1 MCIYIFFCFVDDDEL
16 SSSSSSSSSGF
27 FFRGIGFEPNDARQK
42 LTFRAKILAL
52 LHVQSTETKVEA
64 AKVATVATS
73 TLGFAQSSFAAQ
85 PEEVVGNLAG
95 IDGRI
100 AIFFVFAP
108 VLGWVAYNI
117 LGPGLNQLEDMQK
130 KNSRRRGIAAGLT
143 GLSAASLMAMPEQ
156 ADAAEQVVGNLAG
169 IDGRIA
175 IFFVFA
181 PVLGWVAYNI
191 LGPGLNQL
199 EDMQKKNSRRRG
211 IAAGLTGLSAASL
224 MAMPEQA
231 DAAEQVVGNLAGIDG
246 RIAIFFVFAPV
257 LGWVAY
263 NILGPG
269 LSQLEDMQKKNSR
282 RR

>member
-1 MCIYIFFCFVDDDEL
+1 MQ
-16 SSSSSSSSSGF
+16 SS
-27 FFRGIGFEPNDARQK
+27 
-42 LTFRAKILAL
+42 
-52 LHVQSTETKVEA
+52 ETKVSKEA
-64 AKVATVATS
+64 AKVGAAVATTS
-73 TLGFAQSSFAAQ
+73 GALGFEQSSFASTTQ
-85 PEEVVGNLAG
+85 PEEVVSNLAGIDGRIAIFFVFAPVLGWVAYNILGPGLKQLDDMQVKNAKRKGIVGGAIGSALGASLTMQPESADAAEQVVGNLAG

-130 KNSRRRGIAAGLT
+130 KNAKKRGIVAGLT

-191 LGPGLNQL
+191 LGPGLKQL
-199 EDMQKKNSRRRG
+199 DDMQVKNAKR
-211 IAAGLTGLSAASL
+211 
-224 MAMPEQA
+224 
-231 DAAEQVVGNLAGIDG
+231 
-246 RIAIFFVFAPV
+246 
-257 LGWVAY
+257 
-263 NILGPG
+263 
-269 LSQLEDMQKKNSR
+269 K
-282 RR
+282 

>member
-1 MCIYIFFCFVDDDEL
+1 MQ
-16 SSSSSSSSSGF
+16 SS
-27 FFRGIGFEPNDARQK
+27 
-42 LTFRAKILAL
+42 
-52 LHVQSTETKVEA
+52 ETKVSKEA
-64 AKVATVATS
+64 AKVGAAVATTS
-73 TLGFAQSSFAAQ
+73 GALGFAQSSFASTTQ
-85 PEEVVGNLAG
+85 SEEVVSNLAG

-117 LGPGLNQLEDMQK
+117 LGPGLKQLDDMQVKNAK
-130 KNSRRRGIAAGLT
+130 KRGIVAGLT

-191 LGPGLNQL
+191 LGPGLKQL
-199 EDMQKKNSRRRG
+199 DDMQVKNAKKRG
-211 IAAGLTGLSAASL
+211 IVAGLTGLSAASL

-269 LSQLEDMQKKNSR
+269 LKQLDDMQVKNAKR
-282 RR
+282 K

>member
-1 MCIYIFFCFVDDDEL
+1 MQ
-16 SSSSSSSSSGF
+16 SS
-27 FFRGIGFEPNDARQK
+27 
-42 LTFRAKILAL
+42 
-52 LHVQSTETKVEA
+52 ETKVSKEA
-64 AKVATVATS
+64 AKVGAAVATTS
-73 TLGFAQSSFAAQ
+73 GALGFAQSSFASTTQ
-85 PEEVVGNLAG
+85 PEEVVSNLAG

-130 KNSRRRGIAAGLT
+130 KNANTRGIVAGLT

-191 LGPGLNQL
+191 LGPGLKQL
-199 EDMQKKNSRRRG
+199 DDMQVKNAKR
-211 IAAGLTGLSAASL
+211 
-224 MAMPEQA
+224 
-231 DAAEQVVGNLAGIDG
+231 
-246 RIAIFFVFAPV
+246 
-257 LGWVAY
+257 
-263 NILGPG
+263 
-269 LSQLEDMQKKNSR
+269 K
-282 RR
+282 

>member
-1 MCIYIFFCFVDDDEL
+1 MDDDDDDGL
-16 SSSSSSSSSGF
+16 SPSSSSSSSFSSESGLN
-27 FFRGIGFEPNDARQK
+27 PDARQK
-42 LTFRAKILAL
+42 LTFYAKILAL
-52 LHVQSTETKVEA
+52 LHFQSPETKVEA

-130 KNSRRRGIAAGLT
+130 KNSRRRGVVGGAIG
-143 GLSAASLMAMPEQ
+143 SALGASLMMQPES

-169 IDGRIA
+169 IDGRID

-199 EDMQKKNSRRRG
+199 EDMQKKNSRR
-211 IAAGLTGLSAASL
+211 
-224 MAMPEQA
+224 
-231 DAAEQVVGNLAGIDG
+231 
-246 RIAIFFVFAPV
+246 
-257 LGWVAY
+257 
-263 NILGPG
+263 
-269 LSQLEDMQKKNSR
+269 
-282 RR
+282 

>member
-1 MCIYIFFCFVDDDEL
+1 MN
-16 SSSSSSSSSGF
+16 
-27 FFRGIGFEPNDARQK
+27 PDARQK
-42 LTFRAKILAL
+42 LTFYAKILAL
-52 LHVQSTETKVEA
+52 LHVQSQETKVEA

-117 LGPGLNQLEDMQK
+117 LGPGLSQLEDMQK
-130 KNSRRRGIAAGLT
+130 KNSKRRGVVGGAIG
-143 GLSAASLMAMPEQ
+143 SALGASLMMQPES

-191 LGPGLNQL
+191 LGPGLSQL

>member
-1 MCIYIFFCFVDDDEL
+1 VDDDDDDGL
-16 SSSSSSSSSGF
+16 SPSSSSSSSSSSFSSESGLN
-27 FFRGIGFEPNDARQK
+27 PDARQK
-42 LTFRAKILAL
+42 LTFYAKILAL
-52 LHVQSTETKVEA
+52 LHFQSPETKVEA

-175 IFFVFA
+175 IFFVLA
-181 PVLGWVAYNI
+181 PVLGWVGYNI

-199 EDMQKKNSRRRG
+199 EDMQKKNSRRR
-211 IAAGLTGLSAASL
+211 
-224 MAMPEQA
+224 
-231 DAAEQVVGNLAGIDG
+231 
-246 RIAIFFVFAPV
+246 
-257 LGWVAY
+257 
-263 NILGPG
+263 
-269 LSQLEDMQKKNSR
+269 
-282 RR
+282 